1 MLGPS
6 TTSDRTA
13 VGNAPAYYDTT
24 SSVAAAAAA
33 VGVGG
38 GSDNGLH
45 GQVHHQGD
53 QVHHVQAHPQQHYGG
68 HPHHLQ
74 GDVDPTTAAAAAAAA
89 AVVGYGGPMDD
100 QYLAYQSASAALQQH
115 QHQHAQQD
123 PYQLQQQL
131 QRQQYAAQYQYQ
143 LQQQQEQ
150 AAAAHLQQHQLQQ
163 QQAVQQMQQQA
174 QHQGGVQG
182 VVHQHLQQAV
192 ANVPL
197 EEFDPDSILQ
207 SRYTENE
214 MIKTFRSKA
223 EMVRYVKTDLYEEEQ
238 CKIVINSSKP
248 KAVYFQCERSGL
260 FRTTVKDA
268 SKRQRVAYTK
278 RNKCGY
284 RLVAN
289 LYPTEKSD
297 KKNTKKDDGLDDKLG
312 EYGNGGDDGY
322 NTGETWILRMINPV
336 HNHPPEPPRGALG
349 KKSKKYRSRTLVEK
363 PLHRAGGAPNQD
375 TQGGQQAL
383 GHQMPHDVNVQQ
395 AAANQQYEQEIASL
409 RHHQYMPQ
417 MQHHHVDVHHQPQ
430 RDVSVMAAIASAH
443 PNSGTLV
450 DPSIDPNVD
459 PSVQDHDHAHGVQ

>member
-6 TTSDRTA
+6 TSSDRTA

-38 GSDNGLH
+38 AGSDNGLH

-53 QVHHVQAHPQQHYGG
+53 QVHHVQTLPQQHYGG
-68 HPHHLQ
+68 HPHHLL
-74 GDVDPTTAAAAAAAA
+74 GDVDPTTAAAAAAA
-89 AVVGYGGPMDD
+89 VVGYGGPIED
-100 QYLAYQSASAALQQH
+100 QYQAYQSASAALQH

-131 QRQQYAAQYQYQ
+131 QRQQYAAQYQFQ

-174 QHQGGVQG
+174 HHQGG

-197 EEFDPDSILQ
+197 EEYDPDSILQ

-297 KKNTKKDDGLDDKLG
+297 KKKTKKEDGLDDKLG
-312 EYGNGGDDGY
+312 EYGSGDDF
-322 NTGETWILRMINPV
+322 NSGETWILRMINPV
-336 HNHPPEPPRGALG
+336 HNHPPEPPRGAMG

-363 PLHRAGGAPNQD
+363 PLHRAGGAPSQD
-375 TQGGQQAL
+375 SQVLQGQLAL
-383 GHQMPHDVNVQQ
+383 GHQMSHDVNVQQ
-395 AAANQQYEQEIASL
+395 AANQQYDDIASL

-430 RDVSVMAAIASAH
+430 RDVSVMAIASAH
-443 PNSGTLV
+443 PNSGALV

-459 PSVQDHDHAHGVQ
+459 PSVQDHDHAHGV